1 MEQTEKIY
9 KCKSCKETV
18 QKDAKKCP
26 HCGVSNPT
34 LTAKQGCLIYIV
46 LSGLIGL
53 AMYACT
59 DSKQAS
65 NSANQLPSESISTT
79 KLDSDAYYDG
89 LINSSAVSYK
99 IIRSENI
106 SHATRTRYNS
116 NILAPQAQTKEQQ
129 LATAAKAAKEI
140 QQKNKVQVSS
150 VNLMIEEDGGAVV
163 SINYA
168 PDQKGWVGDKNL
180 GQRFVLE

>member
-1 MEQTEKIY
+1 MTKTEKIY

-26 HCGVSNPT
+26 HCGVKNPT
-34 LTAKQGCLIYIV
+34 FTAKQGCLAYIV
-46 LSGLIGL
+46 LSGLLGL

-59 DSKQAS
+59 DSEPTS
-65 NSANQLPSESISTT
+65 SSSSSAKIESSISHPHT
-79 KLDSDAYYDG
+79 DAYYEQ
-89 LINSSAVSYK
+89 LIQSSAVTYRITNSD
-99 IIRSENI
+99 NL
-106 SHATRTRYNS
+106 SHATRSRYNT

-140 QQKNKVQVSS
+140 QLKNRVQVSS
-150 VNLMIEEDGGAVV
+150 VNLMVEEGGLPKV